1 MKVLESLVLQ
11 PVIGPIVAA
20 EPTGP
25 FAAPY
30 ACGRCAYLNVAD
42 WHFASDDDVG
52 FLAGIGRKAD
62 VLAKKTRRG
71 GYIGGPRS
79 S

>member
-1 MKVLESLVLQ
+1 
-11 PVIGPIVAA
+11 
-20 EPTGP
+20 
-25 FAAPY
+25 
-30 ACGRCAYLNVAD
+30 LNVAD